1 MTEKVKEL
9 LDHNQASK
17 NKSSQKGL
25 INRTQSMQMK
35 YLILLN
41 YLYLIYLIKPN
52 TYLNVGIS
60 FVGETRKTDE
70 QTHEGEY
77 QWAFKEIH
85 RLNVIS
91 VLQKHFASI
100 VVSRKHFNLNGNH
113 EEHNEQWSNG
123 RRGGKTIGSND
134 NDKRT

>member
-1 MTEKVKEL
+1 
-9 LDHNQASK
+9 
-17 NKSSQKGL
+17 
-25 INRTQSMQMK
+25 MK

-77 QWAFKEIH
+77 
-85 RLNVIS
+85 
-91 VLQKHFASI
+91 
-100 VVSRKHFNLNGNH
+100 
-113 EEHNEQWSNG
+113 
-123 RRGGKTIGSND
+123 
-134 NDKRT
+134 